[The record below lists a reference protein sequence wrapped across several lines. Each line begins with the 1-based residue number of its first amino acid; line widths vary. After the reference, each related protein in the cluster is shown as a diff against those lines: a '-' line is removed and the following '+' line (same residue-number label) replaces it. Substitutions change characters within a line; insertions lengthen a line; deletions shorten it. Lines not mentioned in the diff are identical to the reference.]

1 MDKHMRDISSLKYY
15 EVTQKNPIIMKL
27 EKSKKK
33 RLYHY
38 TNKIGAK
45 GILESNSL
53 WVTHSNFL
61 DDTTEI
67 KYISI
72 VLDRVIKYLNQNKEL
87 YDRGI
92 AGQVY
97 IYEAIIKTL
106 EALRET
112 YKEGAPI
119 NGGNLFLLSLT
130 ENKNNKYLFQNYCR
144 QGGAVFEFRNNIH
157 DIFKE
162 NKYIF
167 TTLSAKVV
175 YDCAEQMTLIL
186 EDINDFYLELLHNLI
201 TEKTVDYMEMIETVK
216 SIITIKIINYSFFF
230 KHIKFCKEEEY
241 RIVFL
246 VAEEYNNGFVKY
258 RTKSG
263 RKIPYIEVD
272 FKKKSLLRTR
282 FI

>member
-1 MDKHMRDISSLKYY
+1 MRDINTLKYY

-27 EKSKKK
+27 KTSKRK

-38 TNKIGAK
+38 TNEIGAK

-72 VLDRVIKYLNQNKEL
+72 VLDGVIMYLNQNKEL
-87 YDRGI
+87 YDMGI
-92 AGQVY
+92 PGQLY

-119 NGGNLFLLSLT
+119 DGGNLFLLSLT
-130 ENKNNKYLFQNYCR
+130 ENKNNKYLLENYCR
-144 QGGAVFEFRNNIH
+144 QGGAVLEFRNNVH
-157 DIFKE
+157 DMFIE

-167 TTLSAKVV
+167 PICSANVV

-186 EDINDFYLELLHNLI
+186 EDINEFYSELLNNLI
-201 TEKTVDYMEMIETVK
+201 KEKTVDYMEMIETVR

-230 KHIKFCKEEEY
+230 KHTKFSKEEEY
-241 RIVFL
+241 RVVFL
-246 VAEEYNNGFVKY
+246 VAEDYNDEFVKY
-258 RTKSG
+258 RTKSD
-263 RKIPYIEVD
+263 REIPYIEAN
-272 FKKKSLLRTR
+272 FKKKGLIKAR